1 MPSFDFRLL
10 IRVLGRFSVLSL
22 ATGLASLLGASEGV
36 VMARGSSLGGL
47 GVFEDECLR
56 WCTYAGD
63 RSGGPVIMAWDVLE
77 RAEHDRHFQ
86 VLRRINSL
94 E

>member
-10 IRVLGRFSVLSL
+10 MRVLGRFSVPSL
-22 ATGLASLLGASEGV
+22 TTDLPSLLGASDGV

-56 WCTYAGD
+56 WCVCAGD
-63 RSGGPVIMAWDVLE
+63 RFGGPAIMAWDVLQ
-77 RAEHDRHFQ
+77 RAEHDRQVQ
-86 VLRRINSL
+86 VLRRTNSP